1 MNSDAVTKE
10 RGNCMKND
18 RKIKEEVKIIT
29 DLCNE
34 FRSYPNPCAY
44 TDSIIDRIFEHAEK
58 LKKLSDSNG

>member
-1 MNSDAVTKE
+1 
-10 RGNCMKND
+10 MKND